1 MAAFARSGRVMW
13 PKGSTGLGGALWGLR
28 VPIAFLHLH
37 RGLLHLAAL
46 NLAVVC
52 ERPRKSRHRIQ
63 LALNP
68 LERCQDLAK
77 DFGDLV
83 IWFGQFN
90 LLSLPSAP

>member
-1 MAAFARSGRVMW
+1 MAAFAVWAGGDVAGRLDG
-13 PKGSTGLGGALWGLR
+13 PGRGSVRPR

-52 ERPRKSRHRIQ
+52 ERPRKSRHRFQ

-77 DFGDLV
+77 DFGDLA
-83 IWFGQFN
+83 IRFGQFN
-90 LLSLPSAP
+90 LLSLPSA